1 MIWAVAV
8 CAVALVASV
17 SVGGSLWF
25 AAKVTTQVAEEN
37 RCPELSGNDRCELD
51 AEHDGPHRVNGR
63 WFEDEATRWADN
75 MARKERMRIEF
86 PATVQAEEAAQQAL
100 AKQHAEARAKLA
112 WDLQNA
118 APAMYE
124 QQNIGAQQFGKLF
137 KQG

>member
-1 MIWAVAV
+1 MTSLHGTRRPSSQIVR
-8 CAVALVASV
+8 
-17 SVGGSLWF
+17 GGL
-25 AAKVTTQVAEEN
+25 AGE
-37 RCPELSGNDRCELD
+37 PDPGL
-51 AEHDGPHRVNGR
+51 
-63 WFEDEATRWADN
+63 WADD

-112 WDLQNA
+112 WDMQNA

-124 QQNIGAQQFGKLF
+124 QQNIGAQQLGKLF